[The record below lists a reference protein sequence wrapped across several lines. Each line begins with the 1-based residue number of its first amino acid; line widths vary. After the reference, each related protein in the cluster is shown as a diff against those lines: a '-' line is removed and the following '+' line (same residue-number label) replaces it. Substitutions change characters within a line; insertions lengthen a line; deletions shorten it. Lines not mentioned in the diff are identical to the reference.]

1 MNNYTKFL
9 KSTIAVS
16 VLILFSMCSKTP
28 PAEKAEK
35 EAIFQKEKL
44 FAFYESDFKNKD
56 SKILVLQISND
67 PDWKA
72 YKKISNELI
81 SILISNNIDLH
92 NYKNYNENYF
102 YSQLGDDVAT
112 YKSKFKLGKEHA
124 SRMYQRYFSD
134 IKICST
140 CNTLTLEKKEA
151 YANTLDLIRNAKSK
165 NNTSMKTSAES
176 MDAPTSP
183 DCWNLKFFACGG
195 ICAMTI
201 ELPPAFALCIAA
213 CFSEYCT
220 TTTN

>member
-1 MNNYTKFL
+1 MKNYTKFL

-112 YKSKFKLGKEHA
+112 YKSKSVQHVTHLH
-124 SRMYQRYFSD
+124 
-134 IKICST
+134 
-140 CNTLTLEKKEA
+140 
-151 YANTLDLIRNAKSK
+151 
-165 NNTSMKTSAES
+165 
-176 MDAPTSP
+176 
-183 DCWNLKFFACGG
+183 
-195 ICAMTI
+195 
-201 ELPPAFALCIAA
+201 
-213 CFSEYCT
+213 
-220 TTTN
+220 

>member
-1 MNNYTKFL
+1 MKNYTKFL

-81 SILISNNIDLH
+81 SILISNNIH
-92 NYKNYNENYF
+92 
-102 YSQLGDDVAT
+102 
-112 YKSKFKLGKEHA
+112 
-124 SRMYQRYFSD
+124 
-134 IKICST
+134 
-140 CNTLTLEKKEA
+140 
-151 YANTLDLIRNAKSK
+151 
-165 NNTSMKTSAES
+165 
-176 MDAPTSP
+176 
-183 DCWNLKFFACGG
+183 
-195 ICAMTI
+195 
-201 ELPPAFALCIAA
+201 PP
-213 CFSEYCT
+213 
-220 TTTN
+220 